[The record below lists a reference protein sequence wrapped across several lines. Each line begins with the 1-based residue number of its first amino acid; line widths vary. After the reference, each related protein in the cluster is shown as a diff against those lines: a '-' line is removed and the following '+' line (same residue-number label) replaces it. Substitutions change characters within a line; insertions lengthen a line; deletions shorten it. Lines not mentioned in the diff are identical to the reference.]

1 MKALE
6 ILYHLEELYNSRD
19 VDKEDFFEK
28 MMLSNSKIVNM
39 WEKAFELYDES
50 AVLQAIDEFWRF
62 NSNKT
67 RPKVSQILAMLNTS
81 KEPVYEQKTEN
92 YETESIY
99 CPESKLAKTLNVSV
113 YKANAIFQRMI
124 NAYRQEY
131 PETKDYPMTDL
142 IKSIHTSGWGMDK
155 IKEFM

>member
-19 VDKEDFFEK
+19 VDKDDFFEK

-39 WEKAFELYDES
+39 WEKAFEHYDES
-50 AVLQAIDEFWRF
+50 AVLQALDEFWRF

-81 KEPVYEQKTEN
+81 KEPVYEKKTEN
-92 YETESIY
+92 YENESVY
-99 CPESKLAKTLNVSV
+99 CPERKLAKALNVSV
-113 YKANAIFQRMI
+113 GEANAIFQRMI

-131 PETKDYPMTDL
+131 PETIDYTITDL
-142 IKSIHTSGWGMDK
+142 IKSMHTSGWGMDK

>member
-6 ILYHLEELYNSRD
+6 ILYHLEELYNSRE
-19 VDKEDFFEK
+19 VDKDDFFEK

-39 WEKAFELYDES
+39 WEKAFEPYDES

-92 YETESIY
+92 YESESVY
-99 CPESKLAKTLNVSV
+99 CPERKLAKTLNVSV
-113 YKANAIFQRMI
+113 GKANAILQRMI
-124 NAYRQEY
+124 NAYREQY
-131 PETKDYPMTDL
+131 PETMDYTITDL
-142 IKSIHTSGWGMDK
+142 IKSMHTSGWGMDK

>member
-6 ILYHLEELYNSRD
+6 ILYHLEELYNSRE
-19 VDKEDFFEK
+19 VDKDDFFEK
-28 MMLSNSKIVNM
+28 MMLSNNKIVNM
-39 WEKAFELYDES
+39 WEKAFEPYDES
-50 AVLQAIDEFWRF
+50 AVLQAIDELWRF

-92 YETESIY
+92 YETESVY
-99 CPESKLAKTLNVSV
+99 CPERRLANTLNVSV
-113 YKANAIFQRMI
+113 CKANSILQRMI

-131 PETKDYPMTDL
+131 PETMDYPMTDL
-142 IKSIHTSGWGMDK
+142 IKSMHTSGWGMDK
-155 IKEFM
+155 IKEFI